1 MRAVTDVL
9 TGVQYACKTV
19 RKRLDV
25 PNVSVAQQ
33 AKHIDNLRRE
43 ISILRKLRGTLSVV
57 HFKGAYE
64 DISDV
69 HMVMEYCRGGELH
82 HRIGKREYNEKTVR
96 GECMIFVCSVVNGE
110 WMLRMCLHESGSL
123 ELALSC

>member
-1 MRAVTDVL
+1 MVCHQSRISKPHLTPQGGFGTVRAVTDVL

-33 AKHIDNLRRE
+33 AKHIDNLKRE

-64 DISDV
+64 DTDDV
-69 HMVMEYCRGGELH
+69 HIVMEYCRGGELH

-96 GECMIFVCSVVNGE
+96 
-110 WMLRMCLHESGSL
+110 R
-123 ELALSC
+123 